1 MQGDSAMLAGYL
13 KFNSIPEIGFAHHY
27 YSNGY
32 MFDYKKTTNSF
43 EIVYINSGTIV
54 SEFNDNTFYAHE
66 GDIFVL
72 FRHLPIKLYTYGN
85 DNQSHCT
92 VQLQFDYTFELIEL
106 NDHFPDDGIILPF
119 ITKRSALTK
128 SIKKDLYEI
137 VHQVST
143 SSDRYSFN
151 SALKAV
157 EIMQKLNIRARDIV
171 EKENKSHFNI
181 ASLVENYVKDNI
193 NKKINLKDISIAVG
207 KSPNYINFAFKNIKG
222 STITEYINEEKISV
236 ITTLMRKDNVHFSVA
251 CNSVGITDIS
261 YGYRLFKK
269 HTGLTPSMFLKSEEI
284 FR

>member
-1 MQGDSAMLAGYL
+1 MLAGYL
-13 KFNSIPEIGFAHHY
+13 KFNSIPEIGFAHHH
-27 YSNGY
+27 YSDGY

-54 SEFNDNTFYAHE
+54 SEFNGKTFYAE
-66 GDIFVL
+66 AGDIFVL
-72 FRHLPIKLYTYGN
+72 FRHLPIKLYSYGN
-85 DNQSHCT
+85 EEQSHCT

-106 NDHFPDDGIILPF
+106 NDQFPDDGIILPF

-128 SIKKDLYEI
+128 EIRKVLYEI

-143 SSDRYSFN
+143 SPDRYSFD

-157 EIMQKLNIRARDIV
+157 EIMQKLNNIARNTV
-171 EKENKSHFNI
+171 KKENESHSKI
-181 ASLVENYVKDNI
+181 ATLVENYVKDNI

-236 ITTLMRKDNVHFSVA
+236 ITTLMRKHNIHFSEA
-251 CNSVGITDIS
+251 CNAVGITDIS

-269 HTGLTPSMFLKSEEI
+269 YIGLTPNMFLKSEEI
-284 FR
+284 LR

>member
-1 MQGDSAMLAGYL
+1 MLAGYL
-13 KFNSIPEIGFAHHY
+13 KFDSIPEIGFAHHY
-27 YSNGY
+27 YSDGY
-32 MFDYKKTTNSF
+32 KFYYEKTNNSF

-54 SEFNDNTFYAHE
+54 AEFNDNTFYANE
-66 GDIFVL
+66 GDILVL

-85 DNQSHCT
+85 EEQSHCT

-106 NDHFPDDGIILPF
+106 SGQCPDDGIILPF

-128 SIKKDLYEI
+128 AIKRDLYEI

-143 SSDRYSFN
+143 APNRYSFN
-151 SALKAV
+151 SALKTV
-157 EIMQKLNIRARDIV
+157 EIMQKLNTTARDTIK
-171 EKENKSHFNI
+171 KENYSHSNI

-193 NKKINLKDISIAVG
+193 NKKIHLKDISCAIG

-236 ITTLMRKDNVHFSVA
+236 ITTLMRKHNVHFSAA

-269 HTGLTPSMFLKSEEI
+269 HTGLTPSIFLKNEKI

>member
-66 GDIFVL
+66 GDILVL

-157 EIMQKLNIRARDIV
+157 EIMQKLNSRARDIV
-171 EKENKSHFNI
+171 EN
-181 ASLVENYVKDNI
+181 NI